1 MLLQYKTKI
10 KQNGAFSDIYHIFIT
25 HEHKYKTNFAHYVF
39 IGNFGANNEI
49 KPETRDF
56 SLEDQNFTTKSC
68 SQRKFLPLFI
78 IIINDNDNSNM
89 HIEDND
95 GALVY

>member
-1 MLLQYKTKI
+1 MKAKQSKHFFINLHTCIFFILL
-10 KQNGAFSDIYHIFIT
+10 
-25 HEHKYKTNFAHYVF
+25 
-39 IGNFGANNEI
+39 NFGANNEI